1 MDPITINVQVN
12 VGVTPEL
19 ASLVKP
25 IVDHLQGARAV
36 EAAPAAPQPET
47 KPASKKTKQQPAA
60 DPAPEAPAA
69 TAETT
74 QEQPA
79 AAAEVSNQEEA
90 PAAAPAAEQQ
100 AEAAAEEKNYTEEDV
115 RAAMDRTR
123 KRIEGEDYKYNTTS
137 DGYKTWHRKLT
148 AQFKQIAGVLGSD
161 KPSTLPSSELR
172 GSFIRQCDELEIG
185 EEGSIVTK
193 CPF

>member
-79 AAAEVSNQEEA
+79 AEAAPEPEA
-90 PAAAPAAEQQ
+90 PA
-100 AEAAAEEKNYTEEDV
+100 EEKEYTEVDV

-123 KRIEGEDYKYNTTS
+123 RRIEGEDYKDNTS
-137 DGYKTWHRKLT
+137 SELYKKYHRALT

-161 KPSTLPSSELR
+161 KPSALPSSELR

>member
-79 AAAEVSNQEEA
+79 A
-90 PAAAPAAEQQ
+90 EQQ
-100 AEAAAEEKNYTEEDV
+100 AEAAAEEKEYTEVDV

-123 KRIEGEDYKYNTTS
+123 KRIEGEDYKDNTTS
-137 DGYKTWHRKLT
+137 DGYKTWHRALT

-161 KPSTLPSSELR
+161 KPSALPSSELR

-185 EEGSIVTK
+185 EDGSIVTK

>member
-69 TAETT
+69 
-74 QEQPA
+74 
-79 AAAEVSNQEEA
+79 
-90 PAAAPAAEQQ
+90 
-100 AEAAAEEKNYTEEDV
+100 AEEKNYAEEDV

-123 KRIEGEDYKYNTTS
+123 RRIEGEDYKDNTS
-137 DGYKTWHRKLT
+137 SELYKKYHRALT

-161 KPSTLPSSELR
+161 KPSALPSSELR

>member
-1 MDPITINVQVN
+1 MEPITINVQVN

-79 AAAEVSNQEEA
+79 A
-90 PAAAPAAEQQ
+90 EQQ

-123 KRIEGEDYKYNTTS
+123 KRIEGEDYKDNTTS

-148 AQFKQIAGVLGSD
+148 AWFKDVAKQCGAE
-161 KPSTLPSSELR
+161 KPSALEDSKSRAMFIQACDAVKVDDKGELNDDDLP
-172 GSFIRQCDELEIG
+172 F
-185 EEGSIVTK
+185 
-193 CPF
+193 